1 MAYKFPWWPQ
11 VPTLKK
17 WLDAVFSPSAGH
29 DHDGVNSKLLAAVVA
44 DGSVTDAKLAADV
57 KIGSL
62 EALDTTEKGSV
73 VGAVNEVAAAAA
85 AAQGT
90 ADAAYVAPEGGIP
103 EEDLDEAA
111 QAKLN
116 AQATVVT
123 ALAAGLTLFGKRI
136 RLNGANP
143 TPVVFQAD
151 TPASLLGS
159 VEGPFNIAH
168 GATLVVDPDGAG
180 DVTATWQAT
189 AGTSVG
195 DANPSTNMTAEA
207 DTKLNV
213 AVDGGD
219 AQEATCD
226 WTGANTGELVAAA
239 VQAGICALGGAFA
252 AVTVAFDADHY
263 VVTSGTK
270 GTGSAVVISAAANGS
285 CTEELK
291 LGEAAGGTETAG
303 TGDAVNTAAATAEEV
318 AAKLNALE
326 GLSAEAEG
334 AKVRIT
340 SDTAGRGS
348 SLVVNAASTMDD
360 TLGLSGSA
368 YGAQGMGLERD
379 MADANYLVQVTRIGA
394 GAVADADVA
403 AGGLATTGLNV
414 YCEKAADDGYV
425 DVWVLGELAEG

>member
-29 DHDGVNSKLLAAVVA
+29 DHDGVNSKLLAATVA

-62 EALDTTEKGSV
+62 EALDTTERGSV

-85 AAQGT
+85 TAAT
-90 ADAAYVAPEGGIP
+90 A
-103 EEDLDEAA
+103 
-111 QAKLN
+111 
-116 AQATVVT
+116 VT

-189 AGTSVG
+189 AGTSAG
-195 DANPSTNMTAEA
+195 GANPSTNMTAEA

-226 WTGANTGELVAAA
+226 WTGANTGVLVAAA
-239 VQAGICALGGAFA
+239 VQEGIRALGGAFA
-252 AVTVAFDADHY
+252 AVTVAFDTDHY

-291 LGEAAGGTETAG
+291 LGVAAGGTETAG

-334 AKVRIT
+334 TKVRIT
-340 SDTAGRGS
+340 SDTAGRAS